1 MVQSTAAVR
10 VCAVSLALASVLTAG
25 IATSAAAEPDEG
37 TRRMVERLAR
47 LRAEAN
53 PQNNMFQNAQRAE
66 YLARLLDAYGD
77 ELPPLPPNPARE
89 FLNAGRTGEAIKL
102 LERFEAQMRARRAPT
117 DSPAWISLRLQQ
129 ALAHI
134 RRGEEANCFEHHGAR
149 SCLFPISG
157 SGVHKVQ
164 GGSRAA
170 TTILSELLTQNPGEL
185 SARWLLNVAHM
196 TLGEYPDAVPA
207 EWLLPPKL
215 FESEYDIKPF
225 PDIAEKLGLNVKDMA
240 GGSIADDLDGDGYL
254 DIMASAWGLQSQI
267 RFFHNNSD
275 GTFSERTEGTGLIGI
290 TGGLQIMPTDYDNDG
305 RIDVLLM
312 RGAWLGEEGR
322 HADSLLHND
331 GDGTF
336 SDVTEEAGMLSFHP
350 SQAAVWFDFDSDG
363 WLDVFI
369 GNETRESEPHPC
381 ELYRN
386 NRDGTFTNCARDAG
400 VDHSGFVKGVASG
413 DFNNDGR
420 PDLYLSLLGA
430 PNRLYRNDGPASG
443 RTGTKGPSACAW
455 KFTEMAASA
464 HVTEPMH
471 SFPTWF
477 FDYDNDGWEDIFV
490 SGYRLDNIG
499 VMAADYLGLEHDGE
513 LPRLYRNN
521 GDETFT
527 DVTVAARLNRLLVTM
542 GSDYGDLDND
552 GWLDFYATTGAP
564 DLSMLMPDRMFRNA
578 EGRFFQD
585 VTTSGGFGHLQKGHG
600 VSFADLDNDGDQDIY
615 HVIGGAF
622 EADAFYNALF
632 ENPGHGNHWIS
643 LNLEGVRSNRAAIGA
658 RVRVFVQDPSG
669 PRTIHRTAGSRSSF
683 GGAPLH
689 RMEIGLG
696 SAKRIDRV
704 EIRWPAGGPVQ
715 VLEGLSVDRRY
726 LVREGATRVEPITL
740 KEFRLGGKQG

>member
-1 MVQSTAAVR
+1 MVQATASVR
-10 VCAVSLALASVLTAG
+10 WSALSLTLASLLTAG
-25 IATSAAAEPDEG
+25 FTEGAATEPAEG

-47 LRAEAN
+47 LREEAN
-53 PQNNMFQNAQRAE
+53 PQNNMFLNAPRAE
-66 YLARLLDAYGD
+66 YIARLIENSRGG
-77 ELPPLPPNPARE
+77 LPPLPPTPARE
-89 FLNAGRTGEAIKL
+89 FLNAGRTEEAIKL
-102 LERFEAQMRARRAPT
+102 LERFEAEMRARKAPT
-117 DSPAWISLRLQQ
+117 DSPAWVSLRLQQ
-129 ALAHI
+129 GLAYI

-149 SCLFPISG
+149 SCIFPISG

-170 TTILSELLTQNPGEL
+170 VAILSELLTQNPGEL
-185 SARWLLNVAHM
+185 SARWLLNIAHM
-196 TLGEYPDAVPA
+196 TLGEYPDAVPTQ
-207 EWLLPPKL
+207 WLLPPEL

-225 PDIAEKLGLNVKDMA
+225 PDIAHALGLDVKDMA
-240 GGSIADDLDGDGYL
+240 GGSIVDDLDGDGYM
-254 DIMASAWGLQSQI
+254 DIMASGWGLQSQI
-267 RFFHNNSD
+267 RFFHNNVD
-275 GTFSERTEGTGLIGI
+275 GTFTERTTETGLTGI

-305 RIDVLLM
+305 RIDVLIM

-322 HADSLLHND
+322 HPNSLLHND
-331 GDGTF
+331 GGGAF
-336 SDVTEEAGMLSFHP
+336 SDVTEDAGMLSFHP
-350 SQAAVWFDFDSDG
+350 GQAAVWFDFNADG

-369 GNETRESEPHPC
+369 GNETRGDAPHPC

-386 NRDGTFTNCARDAG
+386 NGNGTFTNCAREAG
-400 VDHSGFVKGVASG
+400 VDRTGFVKGVASG

-420 PDLYLSLLGA
+420 RDLYLSLLGA
-430 PNRLYRNDGPASG
+430 PNRLYRNDGPAAGS
-443 RTGTKGPSACAW
+443 TGNEGASACAW
-455 KFTEMAASA
+455 KFTEIGASA
-464 HVTEPMH
+464 GVTEPMH

-477 FDYDNDGWEDIFV
+477 WDYDNDGWEDIFA

-499 VMAADYLGLEHDGE
+499 EQAADYLGLEHHGE

-527 DVTVAARLNRLLVTM
+527 DVTIPAHLNRLLVTM

-564 DLSMLMPDRMFRNA
+564 DLSMLMPNRMFRNA

-615 HVIGGAF
+615 HVVGGAF

-632 ENPGHGNHWIS
+632 ENPGHGNHWTS
-643 LNLEGVRSNRAAIGA
+643 LNLVGVRSNRAGIGA
-658 RVRVFVQDPSG
+658 RIKVVVQSPSG
-669 PRTIHRTAGSRSSF
+669 PRTIYRTAGSRSSF
-683 GGAPLH
+683 GGAPL

-704 EIRWPAGGPVQ
+704 EILWPSGGPVQ
-715 VLEGLSVDRRY
+715 VIDGLAVDRRY
-726 LVREGATRVEPITL
+726 LIREGAARAEPITL
-740 KEFRLGGKQG
+740 KELRLGGK